1 MARNRIS
8 APLRFRRSAQ
18 QRVGPIG
25 FKVTLNDQLYKLG
38 IVIRGTA
45 RMPTH
50 AARSPMPT
58 WVKLALWFLGG
69 LFALMVVW
77 VVLQSIPT

>member
-1 MARNRIS
+1 
-8 APLRFRRSAQ
+8 
-18 QRVGPIG
+18 
-25 FKVTLNDQLYKLG
+25 
-38 IVIRGTA
+38 
-45 RMPTH
+45 MPTH

-77 VVLQSIPT
+77 VVLHSIPA